1 MKKIAILAMT
11 AAMTLAACATGP
23 THTMQDANSA
33 ITAAEHELSRAKNV
47 NYAWRDTGKMI
58 KKAKEEAE
66 KGEFDKAVKTADAA
80 KTQSTL
86 ALQQYED
93 NKNVTPRD

>member
-33 ITAAEHELSRAKNV
+33 ITAADHELSRAKNV

-58 KKAKEEAE
+58 KKAKKEAKE
-66 KGEFDKAVKTADAA
+66 GEYDKAVKTANAA
-80 KTQSTL
+80 KLQSSL
-86 ALQQYED
+86 ALQQHDE
-93 NKNVTPRD
+93 NKGAGPRY